1 LVKCGECGFVFV
13 ERIPTTDE
21 LTRHYSGLYSER
33 QESYEWISPVTSK
46 RFHEW
51 LDFMEPYRKLNRIL
65 DVGCGVGHF
74 LSHARDR
81 GWEVHGTEFTDISV
95 DACKKKGIH
104 MKQGPLRS
112 EYYEPESF
120 DIITSLGVIEHINNP
135 CEELPQMRSLLRP
148 GGLLYITT
156 PNFNSVSRDLLG
168 EKWNVISYP
177 GHLCYYTS
185 RTLTRV
191 LHSHGFKKKK
201 MEATGVSIT
210 RLRASVDRVD
220 VKAVTASSADE
231 KLRSSLENNK
241 VLYRVKSMVNSL
253 LTITGKGDELKASFV
268 RE

>member
-1 LVKCGECGFVFV
+1 VNAVKSYSPPRTSGDSLDAYF
-13 ERIPTTDE
+13 RQIASAPL
-21 LTRHYSGLYSER
+21 LTREGEITLARRIEEAELEVAYTL
-33 QESYEWISPVTSK
+33 
-46 RFHEW
+46 
-51 LDFMEPYRKLNRIL
+51 LDSRAAVREL
-65 DVGCGVGHF
+65 VGIADD
-74 LSHARDR
+74 LAEDS
-81 GWEVHGTEFTDISV
+81 
-95 DACKKKGIH
+95 CKKKGIH
-104 MKQGPLRS
+104 MKQGALRS
-112 EYYEPESF
+112 EDYEPESF

-135 CEELPQMRSLLRP
+135 CEELSRMRSLLRP

-156 PNFNSVSRDLLG
+156 PNWNSVSRDLLG

-231 KLRSSLENNK
+231 KLRSRLENNK